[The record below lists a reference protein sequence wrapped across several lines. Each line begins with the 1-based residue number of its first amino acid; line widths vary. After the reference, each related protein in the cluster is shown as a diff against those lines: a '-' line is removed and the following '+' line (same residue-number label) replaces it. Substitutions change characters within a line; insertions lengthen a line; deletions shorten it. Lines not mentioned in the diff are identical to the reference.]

1 MCYFHTSSTISFKLK
16 CDISRFTHCIHEE
29 MRSGC
34 VYLQILC
41 ENKDN
46 LLLAAV
52 VGVGA
57 GDGCAGIAG
66 GWRPGAPSAAWSPT
80 S

>member
-1 MCYFHTSSTISFKLK
+1 MCYFHTSSTISCKLK

-52 VGVGA
+52 VGDGDGGA
-57 GDGCAGIAG
+57 GMAG
-66 GWRPGAPSAAWSPT
+66 GWRPGAPGAAWSPLC
-80 S
+80 